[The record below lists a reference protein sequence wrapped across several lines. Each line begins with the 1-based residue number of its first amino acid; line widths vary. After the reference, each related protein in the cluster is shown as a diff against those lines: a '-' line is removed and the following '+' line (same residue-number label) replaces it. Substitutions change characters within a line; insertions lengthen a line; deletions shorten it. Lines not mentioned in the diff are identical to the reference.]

1 MKNRFKRVFH
11 VLLKAAFS
19 PQVAAALL
27 WLFLHP
33 AHSFA
38 LQVHPEPEGLYSH
51 QLGHIFFT
59 FSMAV
64 FAFWLQKTRL
74 VDNRGWRYIQVSC
87 IIFILW
93 NMDAFTGHM
102 IESRLSEEAFLPIS
116 YGKALIIE
124 RAVAPYLFYI
134 LKLDHLLAVP
144 AMIFFL
150 LGLNRLRKSD
160 EEGA

>member
-1 MKNRFKRVFH
+1 MKNRFRRVFPE
-11 VLLKAAFS
+11 VLKTAFS
-19 PQVAAALL
+19 PQLAAALL

-33 AHSFA
+33 AQGFA

-51 QLGHIFFT
+51 QLGHIFFI

-74 VDNRGWRYIQVSC
+74 VENRGWRYIQVSC
-87 IIFILW
+87 VIFILW
-93 NMDAFTGHM
+93 NLDAISGHM
-102 IESRLSEEAFLPIS
+102 IESRLSEDAFIS
-116 YGKALIIE
+116 ISHGQALIVEKAI
-124 RAVAPYLFYI
+124 APYLFYF

-150 LGLNRLRKSD
+150 MGLNRLRKTY
-160 EEGA
+160 ERGA